1 MNEEEEDS
9 KFTNE
14 ISEDNVHEE
23 EMTWEEEEEREE
35 EESNAAGQHKLDSQI
50 DTDQAMIDTYQDKCK
65 DDDIPVSYTEAERL
79 QEEEEEEEE
88 NCTTL
93 PETAGVPV
101 PTVFYC
107 GQYKLEDHKGTTPHC
122 EEGKK
127 RKRVSME
134 TAQDHF
140 IKRLRVS

>member
-1 MNEEEEDS
+1 
-9 KFTNE
+9 
-14 ISEDNVHEE
+14 
-23 EMTWEEEEEREE
+23 MTWEDEEEREEEE
-35 EESNAAGQHKLDSQI
+35 EESNAAGQYKLDSQI
-50 DTDQAMIDTYQDKCK
+50 DTYQDECK
-65 DDDIPVSYTEAERL
+65 DDDIPVSYTEDERL
-79 QEEEEEEEE
+79 QQEEEEEEE

-122 EEGKK
+122 EEEGKK

-134 TAQDHF
+134 TAQEHF
-140 IKRLRVS
+140 IKRPRVS

>member
-1 MNEEEEDS
+1 
-9 KFTNE
+9 
-14 ISEDNVHEE
+14 
-23 EMTWEEEEEREE
+23 MTWEDEEEE

-50 DTDQAMIDTYQDKCK
+50 DTDQAMIDTYQDECK
-65 DDDIPVSYTEAERL
+65 DDDIPVSYTEDKRL
-79 QEEEEEEEE
+79 QQQEEEEEEEEEEE

-107 GQYKLEDHKGTTPHC
+107 GQYKLEDHKGTTPNC
-122 EEGKK
+122 EEEGKK

-134 TAQDHF
+134 TAQEHF
-140 IKRLRVS
+140 ISNEKRPRVS